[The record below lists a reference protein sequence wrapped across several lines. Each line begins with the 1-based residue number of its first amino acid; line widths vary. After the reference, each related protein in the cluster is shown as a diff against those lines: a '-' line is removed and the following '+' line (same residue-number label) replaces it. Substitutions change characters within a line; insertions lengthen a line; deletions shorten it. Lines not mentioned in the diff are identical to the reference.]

1 MPMDKL
7 SSDLVLQAYRSGIFP
22 MSEGREV
29 NEVFWVDP
37 RQRGIF
43 ELDRFHISR
52 SLAKAMR
59 TTPHS
64 VTLNQAFEEVVD
76 QCAARSETWINAQ
89 IKELYLELHNRG
101 DAHSIEV
108 RGENNS
114 LIGGVYGVAI
124 GTAFFGESMFS
135 NATNGS
141 KIALAY
147 LIDML
152 RTQGFSLFDTQFLT
166 DHLASLGAVEIP
178 RTEYHRR
185 LGMALSQS
193 ANFAFTDGRAP
204 SPQDVLQRNT
214 QTS

>member
-1 MPMDKL
+1 MAKL

-29 NEVFWVDP
+29 NEIFWVDP

-52 SLAKAMR
+52 SLAKALR
-59 TTPHS
+59 NTPHS
-64 VTLNQAFEEVVD
+64 VTLNQAFERVVD

-89 IKELYLELHNRG
+89 IKEVYLELHASG

-108 RGENNS
+108 RGPDNA
-114 LIGGVYGVAI
+114 LIGGVYGIAI

-166 DHLASLGAVEIP
+166 DHLASLGAIEIP
-178 RTEYHRR
+178 RMEYHRR
-185 LGMALSQS
+185 LGVALSQS
-193 ANFAFTDGRAP
+193 AYFAFMNGHAP
-204 SPQDVLQRNT
+204 SPQDILQRNT

>member
-1 MPMDKL
+1 
-7 SSDLVLQAYRSGIFP
+7 

-29 NEVFWVDP
+29 DEIFWVDP
-37 RQRGIF
+37 RRRGIF
-43 ELDRFHISR
+43 ELDHFHISR

-59 TTPHS
+59 NTPHS
-64 VTLNQAFEEVVD
+64 VTLNQSFEQVVD

-89 IKELYLELHNRG
+89 IKELYLELHASG
-101 DAHSIEV
+101 HAHSIEV
-108 RGENNS
+108 RGADNA
-114 LIGGVYGVAI
+114 LMGGVYGVAI
-124 GTAFFGESMFS
+124 GTALFGESMFS

-141 KIALAY
+141 KMALAY

-185 LGMALSQS
+185 LGVALSQS
-193 ANFAFTDGRAP
+193 ADFAFTNGHAP
-204 SPQDVLQRNT
+204 SPQDILQRNT

>member
-1 MPMDKL
+1 MPKDKL

-29 NEVFWVDP
+29 NEIFWVDP

-59 TTPHS
+59 TTLHG
-64 VTLNQAFEEVVD
+64 VTLNRAFEEVVD

-89 IKELYLELHNRG
+89 IKELYLELHTLG

-108 RGENNS
+108 RGEDNT

-141 KIALAY
+141 KMALAY

-178 RTEYHRR
+178 RAEYHRR

-193 ANFAFTDGRAP
+193 ANFTFTDGRAP
-204 SPQDVLQRNT
+204 SPQAVLQRNT